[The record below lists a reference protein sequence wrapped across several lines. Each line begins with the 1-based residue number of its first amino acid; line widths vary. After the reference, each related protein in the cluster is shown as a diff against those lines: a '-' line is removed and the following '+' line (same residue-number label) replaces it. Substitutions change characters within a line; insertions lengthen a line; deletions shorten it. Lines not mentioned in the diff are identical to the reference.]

1 MQEVSGSIP
10 LTSTTFVAGFDVE
23 FDVTFVLEKAVNG
36 VKYSLVLMLFSN
48 SSKLYRFKFQGP
60 HRLEA

>member
-10 LTSTTFVAGFDVE
+10 LTSTTFDVGFDVI
-23 FDVTFVLEKAVNG
+23 FVLEKAVNV
-36 VKYSLVLMLFSN
+36 VKYSLVLMLFFN

>member
-10 LTSTTFVAGFDVE
+10 LTSTKFADFSGNFVR
-23 FDVTFVLEKAVNG
+23 EKAVNV
-36 VKYSLVLMLFSN
+36 VKYWLAKY
-48 SSKLYRFKFQGP
+48 SKLYRFKFQGP